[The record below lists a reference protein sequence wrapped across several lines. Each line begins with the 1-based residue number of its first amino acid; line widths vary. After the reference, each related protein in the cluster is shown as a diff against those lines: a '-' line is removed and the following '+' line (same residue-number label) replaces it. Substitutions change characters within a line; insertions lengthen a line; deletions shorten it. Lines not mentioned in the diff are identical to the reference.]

1 MQHKPNNQYYQYG
14 SNVIFWLHEAAHC
27 IKKAKRIII
36 VFTTILLFSHMDGGG
51 SWRSRVERGG
61 RLLMGVSCCD
71 PLTSPKSFS
80 IFWPFF
86 FHYFTFTWVI
96 LTLKADNTSNQLK
109 REKCC
114 TLFKSALFLT
124 PMIFGKTK
132 GWFQFWAWSCASYF
146 QHYNSA

>member
-1 MQHKPNNQYYQYG
+1 
-14 SNVIFWLHEAAHC
+14 
-27 IKKAKRIII
+27 
-36 VFTTILLFSHMDGGG
+36 MDGGG
-51 SWRSRVERGG
+51 SRRSRVERGG

-124 PMIFGKTK
+124 PMISIWQDQRLIPILGLIMCSLFSTLKFCIFIIKLGQYLPFITPRR
-132 GWFQFWAWSCASYF
+132 ATSYALIISKVIIESRG
-146 QHYNSA
+146 SAPFLIRNQ

>member
-1 MQHKPNNQYYQYG
+1 MY
-14 SNVIFWLHEAAHC
+14 LLL
-27 IKKAKRIII
+27 
-36 VFTTILLFSHMDGGG
+36 LLFSHMDGRG
-51 SWRSRVERGG
+51 SRRSRVERGG

-109 REKCC
+109 RECC

-132 GWFQFWAWSCASYF
+132 GWFQFWAWSSAPYNP
-146 QHYNSA
+146 HYKHIMLHFYNWYWNNLSPSSKQTHFFHNVHCPLYADK

>member
-1 MQHKPNNQYYQYG
+1 
-14 SNVIFWLHEAAHC
+14 
-27 IKKAKRIII
+27 
-36 VFTTILLFSHMDGGG
+36 MDGGG
-51 SWRSRVERGG
+51 SRRSRVERGG

-109 REKCC
+109 RVLYTIQKCIIFNPDDIWQDQRLISILGLIINKERIFAFE
-114 TLFKSALFLT
+114 LFGMLICFFAVVAITFCS
-124 PMIFGKTK
+124 
-132 GWFQFWAWSCASYF
+132 QE
-146 QHYNSA
+146 